1 MRRDAAIFG
10 VIGDVAVG
18 KLFAL
23 WRDPWFESAL
33 LHRPVR
39 SDSGLS
45 AVTR

>member
-23 WRDPWFESAL
+23 WRGGTHGSNPLCSTGQSAQ
-33 LHRPVR
+33 V
-39 SDSGLS
+39 
-45 AVTR
+45 AA